1 MWLALAVEKF
11 PKSHKFTA
19 EAWTA
24 FRGCVVRGGSWN
36 NNPRNLR
43 AAQRNRNT
51 DENNNI
57 GFRLASTLSAGAGA
71 TTVAPG
77 VH

>member
-1 MWLALAVEKF
+1 V
-11 PKSHKFTA
+11 PKKGDHKG
-19 EAWTA
+19 
-24 FRGCVVRGGSWN
+24 RPYIGRVVRGGSWN

-57 GFRLASTLSAGAGA
+57 GFRLARTLSAGAGA
-71 TTVAPG
+71 ITVAPG
-77 VH
+77 AP